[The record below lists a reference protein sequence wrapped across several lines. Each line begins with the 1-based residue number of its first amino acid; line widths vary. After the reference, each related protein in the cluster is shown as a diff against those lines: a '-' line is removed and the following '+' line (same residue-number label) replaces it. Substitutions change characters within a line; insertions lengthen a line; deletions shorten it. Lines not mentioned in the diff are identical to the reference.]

1 MIDIKDISGKIRCS
15 IEINSGAKGKFTLMK
30 EDYVILP
37 FSVQDPIYFKLGD
50 NIDFAGILDDSLGG
64 KLSKIY
70 ELVDLYKPTFNAST
84 GGYDY
89 ELHLDAYYWKWKN
102 KKFKYASV

>member
-89 ELHLDAYYWKWKN
+89 ELH
-102 KKFKYASV
+102 

>member
-1 MIDIKDISGKIRCS
+1 MIDIKDISGRIRYS
-15 IEINSGAKGKFTLMK
+15 TGINSGAKGKFTLMK
-30 EDYVILP
+30 EDYIVLP
-37 FSVQDPIYFKLGD
+37 FSVLEPVYFKLGD
-50 NIDFAGILDDSLGG
+50 YVDLAGVLDDSLGG

-89 ELHLDAYYWKWKN
+89 ELHLDAYYWK
-102 KKFKYASV
+102 